1 MTKCQQ
7 FKSKDEEVDLIPV
20 EEFYALAPEEISKRE
35 ATAADEHAQ
44 RLARL
49 EFENEQRK
57 DMNAAFLKLEEA
69 KEGLERFIREG
80 QTELESVV
88 KGLENWWYFLRFSLG
103 REWRKNT
110 TDSPN
115 LEP

>member
-88 KGLENWWYFLRFSLG
+88 KGLEEIGGIFALFLG
-103 REWRKNT
+103 
-110 TDSPN
+110 
-115 LEP
+115 